1 MKLPPVGWAFFG
13 LAVVILAGYV
23 LNRGLFIGSEMLPEP
38 ITLMDGRKLTLYSKR
53 CHYLH
58 FAGIKYQQTV
68 GQEGYDRV
76 SEVVCQ
82 MFDD

>member
-1 MKLPPVGWAFFG
+1 MKLPPVSWAFFG
-13 LAVVILAGYV
+13 LAVLILAGYV

-38 ITLMDGRKLTLYSKR
+38 ITTSDGRKLTLYSKR

-58 FAGIKYQQTV
+58 LAGIKYQQTV
-68 GQEGYDRV
+68 GQEGYERV
-76 SEVVCQ
+76 SAVVCR